1 MPLLHF
7 QSSKTMKWYNYVNIA
22 YRALMRNKTRAFLT
36 MLGIIIG
43 IASVIAVISLG
54 SASTNNI
61 RNEIASTGT
70 NMIFISPAQQQRG
83 GINMGAESAK
93 SLTTDDL
100 EALRREC
107 RLITAVSPSV
117 GASGQLV
124 YATNNAPASL
134 SGVDVSFLK
143 IRDLDLK
150 RGIFFSAND
159 VETAAKVCV
168 IGKTVVDKLFPD
180 GADPIGKTIRFK
192 NIPLRV
198 IGVLEERGQSGMGQD
213 QDNVVYLPYTTV
225 QKRMLAITHFN
236 SIFASAV
243 SEEESENAVAEIK
256 QVMRRAHKLKPAD
269 TDDFD
274 IFTQAEML
282 SMVSNVTGMLT
293 ALLASVAAISLL
305 VGGIGIMNI
314 MYVTVTER
322 TKEIGLR
329 MSVGAQKRFVLM
341 QFLSE
346 SIILSLIGGVLGILL
361 GIIISYLISLFLNW
375 EFVLNGASVLLA
387 FGVCFIEGIFF
398 GWYPAKKASQLDPIV
413 ALRYE

>member
-1 MPLLHF
+1 
-7 QSSKTMKWYNYVNIA
+7 MKWYNYINIA
-22 YRALMRNKTRAFLT
+22 YRALLRNKTRAFLT

-43 IASVIAVISLG
+43 IASVIAVVSLG

-83 GINMGAESAK
+83 GINMGAGDAK
-93 SLTTDDL
+93 SLTESDL
-100 EALRREC
+100 KALKKEC
-107 RLITAVSPSV
+107 KLITNVSPSV
-117 GASGQLV
+117 NISGQLV
-124 YATNNAPASL
+124 AGTNNTPTSL
-134 SGVDVSFLK
+134 SGVDVTFQH
-143 IRDLDLK
+143 IRDLK
-150 RGIFFSAND
+150 MQKGIFFSTTD

-168 IGKTVVDKLFPD
+168 IGKTIVDKLFPD
-180 GADPIGKTIRFK
+180 GSDPIGKTIRFK
-192 NIPLRV
+192 NIPLKI
-198 IGVLEERGQSGMGQD
+198 IGVLEERGQNGMGQD
-213 QDNVVYLPYTTV
+213 QDNVVYLPYSTV

-243 SEEESENAVAEIK
+243 SEEESENAVTEIK
-256 QVMRRAHKLKPAD
+256 SVIRRAHKLKPSD

-293 ALLASVAAISLL
+293 ALLTSVAAISLL

-329 MSVGAQKRFVLM
+329 MSIGAQKQFVLM

-346 SIILSLIGGVLGILL
+346 SIILSLIGGFLGILL
-361 GIIISYLISLFLNW
+361 GIIVSYLVSLFLNW
-375 EFVLNGASVLLA
+375 EFVLNIGSVLLA
-387 FGVCFIEGIFF
+387 FGVCFAEGIFF

>member
-1 MPLLHF
+1 
-7 QSSKTMKWYNYVNIA
+7 MKWYNYINIA
-22 YRALMRNKTRAFLT
+22 YRALLRNKTRAFLT

-43 IASVIAVISLG
+43 IASVIAVVSLG

-61 RNEIASTGT
+61 RSEIASTGT

-83 GINMGAESAK
+83 GINMGAGDAK
-93 SLTTDDL
+93 SLTASDL
-100 EALRREC
+100 KALKQEC
-107 RLITAVSPSV
+107 RLITNVSPSV
-117 GASGQLV
+117 NVSGQLV
-124 YATNNAPASL
+124 AGTNNTPTSL
-134 SGVDVSFLK
+134 NGVDVTFQN
-143 IRDLDLK
+143 IRDLK
-150 RGIFFSAND
+150 VQKGIFFSESD

-168 IGKTVVDKLFPD
+168 IGKTIVDKLFPD
-180 GADPIGKTIRFK
+180 GSDPIGKTIRFK
-192 NIPLRV
+192 NIPLKV
-198 IGVLEERGQSGMGQD
+198 IGILEERGQNGMGQD
-213 QDNVVYLPYTTV
+213 QDNVVYLPYSTV
-225 QKRMLAITHFN
+225 QKRMLAITHYN

-243 SEEESENAVAEIK
+243 SEEESENAVTEIK
-256 QVMRRAHKLKPAD
+256 SVMRRAHKLKPSD

-329 MSVGAQKRFVLM
+329 MSIGAQKQFVLM

-361 GIIISYLISLFLNW
+361 GIIVSYLVSLFLNW
-375 EFVLNGASVLLA
+375 EFVLNVGSIILA

-398 GWYPAKKASQLDPIV
+398 GWYPAKKASLLDPIV

>member
-1 MPLLHF
+1 
-7 QSSKTMKWYNYVNIA
+7 A
-22 YRALMRNKTRAFLT
+22 
-36 MLGIIIG
+36 
-43 IASVIAVISLG
+43 
-54 SASTNNI
+54 
-61 RNEIASTGT
+61 
-70 NMIFISPAQQQRG
+70 
-83 GINMGAESAK
+83 
-93 SLTTDDL
+93 
-100 EALRREC
+100 
-107 RLITAVSPSV
+107 
-117 GASGQLV
+117 
-124 YATNNAPASL
+124 
-134 SGVDVSFLK
+134 
-143 IRDLDLK
+143 
-150 RGIFFSAND
+150 
-159 VETAAKVCV
+159 TAAKVCV
-168 IGKTVVDKLFPD
+168 IGKTVEDNLFPD

-243 SEEESENAVAEIK
+243 SEEESEGAVAEIK
-256 QVMRRAHKLKPAD
+256 QVMRRSHKLKPAD
-269 TDDFD
+269 TEDFD

-361 GIIISYLISLFLNW
+361 GIIVSYLISLLLNW
-375 EFVLNGASVLLA
+375 EFVLNGSSVILA
-387 FGVCFIEGIFF
+387 FGVCFAEGIFF

>member
-1 MPLLHF
+1 
-7 QSSKTMKWYNYVNIA
+7 MKWYNYINIA
-22 YRALMRNKTRAFLT
+22 YRALLRNKTRAFLT

-43 IASVIAVISLG
+43 IASVIAVVSLG

-83 GINMGAESAK
+83 GINMGAGDAK
-93 SLTTDDL
+93 SLTESDL
-100 EALRREC
+100 KALKKEC
-107 RLITAVSPSV
+107 KLITNVSPSV
-117 GASGQLV
+117 NISGQLV
-124 YATNNAPASL
+124 AGTNNTPTSL
-134 SGVDVSFLK
+134 SGVDVAFQH
-143 IRDLDLK
+143 IRDLK
-150 RGIFFSAND
+150 MQKGIFFSTTD

-168 IGKTVVDKLFPD
+168 IGKTIVDKLFPD
-180 GADPIGKTIRFK
+180 GSDPIGKTIRFK
-192 NIPLRV
+192 NIPLKV
-198 IGVLEERGQSGMGQD
+198 IGVLEERGQNGMGQD
-213 QDNVVYLPYTTV
+213 QDNVVYLPYSTV

-243 SEEESENAVAEIK
+243 SEEESENAVTEIK
-256 QVMRRAHKLKPAD
+256 SVIRRAHKLKPSD

-293 ALLASVAAISLL
+293 ALLTSVAAISLL

-329 MSVGAQKRFVLM
+329 MSIGAQKQFVLM

-346 SIILSLIGGVLGILL
+346 SIILSLIGGFLGILL
-361 GIIISYLISLFLNW
+361 GIIVSYLVSLFLNW
-375 EFVLNGASVLLA
+375 EFVLNIGSVLLA
-387 FGVCFIEGIFF
+387 FGVCFAEGIFF

>member
-1 MPLLHF
+1 MLWQHF
-7 QSSKTMKWYNYVNIA
+7 QFSKTMKWYNYVNIA

-54 SASTNNI
+54 AASTNNI

-93 SLTTDDL
+93 SLTTADL
-100 EALRREC
+100 DALRREC

-117 GASGQLV
+117 SANGQLV
-124 YATNNAPASL
+124 YGTNNAPASL

-150 RGIFFSAND
+150 KGIFFSAND
-159 VETAAKVCV
+159 VATAAKVCV

-243 SEEESENAVAEIK
+243 SEEESEGAVAEIK
-256 QVMRRAHKLKPAD
+256 QVMRRSHKLKPAD
-269 TDDFD
+269 TEDFD

-361 GIIISYLISLFLNW
+361 GIIVSYLISLLLNW
-375 EFVLNGASVLLA
+375 EFVLNGSSVILA
-387 FGVCFIEGIFF
+387 FGVCFAEGIFF

>member
-1 MPLLHF
+1 
-7 QSSKTMKWYNYVNIA
+7 MKWYNYINIA
-22 YRALMRNKTRAFLT
+22 YRALLRNKTRAFLT

-43 IASVIAVISLG
+43 IASVIAVVSLG

-83 GINMGAESAK
+83 GINMGAGDAK
-93 SLTTDDL
+93 SLTESDL
-100 EALRREC
+100 KALKKEC
-107 RLITAVSPSV
+107 KLITNVSPSV
-117 GASGQLV
+117 NISGQLV
-124 YATNNAPASL
+124 AGTNNTPTSL
-134 SGVDVSFLK
+134 SGVDVTFQY
-143 IRDLDLK
+143 IRDLK
-150 RGIFFSAND
+150 MQKGIFFSTTD

-168 IGKTVVDKLFPD
+168 IGKTIVDKLFPD
-180 GADPIGKTIRFK
+180 GSDPIGKTIRFK
-192 NIPLRV
+192 NIPLKV
-198 IGVLEERGQSGMGQD
+198 IGVLEERGQNGMGQD
-213 QDNVVYLPYTTV
+213 QDNVVYLPYSTV

-243 SEEESENAVAEIK
+243 SEEESENAVTEIK
-256 QVMRRAHKLKPAD
+256 SVIRRAHKLKPSD

-293 ALLASVAAISLL
+293 ALLTSVAAISLL

-329 MSVGAQKRFVLM
+329 MSIGAQKQFVLM

-346 SIILSLIGGVLGILL
+346 SIILSLIGGFLGILL
-361 GIIISYLISLFLNW
+361 GIIVSYLVSLFLNW
-375 EFVLNGASVLLA
+375 EFVLNIGSVLLA
-387 FGVCFIEGIFF
+387 FGVCFAEGIFF

>member
-1 MPLLHF
+1 
-7 QSSKTMKWYNYVNIA
+7 MKWYNYINIA
-22 YRALMRNKTRAFLT
+22 YRALLRNKTRAFLT

-43 IASVIAVISLG
+43 IASVIAVVSLG

-83 GINMGAESAK
+83 GINMGAGDAK
-93 SLTTDDL
+93 SLTESDL
-100 EALRREC
+100 KALKKEC
-107 RLITAVSPSV
+107 KLITNVSPSV
-117 GASGQLV
+117 NISGQLV
-124 YATNNAPASL
+124 AGTNNTPTYL
-134 SGVDVSFLK
+134 SGVDVTFQH
-143 IRDLDLK
+143 IRDLK
-150 RGIFFSAND
+150 MQKGIFFSTTD

-168 IGKTVVDKLFPD
+168 IGKTIVDKLFPD
-180 GADPIGKTIRFK
+180 GSDPIGKTIRFK
-192 NIPLRV
+192 NIPLKV
-198 IGVLEERGQSGMGQD
+198 IGVLEERGQNGMGQD
-213 QDNVVYLPYTTV
+213 QDNVVYLPYSTV

-243 SEEESENAVAEIK
+243 SEEESENAVTEIK
-256 QVMRRAHKLKPAD
+256 SVIRRAHKLKPSD

-293 ALLASVAAISLL
+293 ALLTSVAAISLL

-329 MSVGAQKRFVLM
+329 MSIGAQKQFVLM

-346 SIILSLIGGVLGILL
+346 SIILSLIGGFLGILL
-361 GIIISYLISLFLNW
+361 GIIVSYLVSLFLNW
-375 EFVLNGASVLLA
+375 EFVLNIGSVLLA
-387 FGVCFIEGIFF
+387 FGVCFAEGIFF

>member
-1 MPLLHF
+1 
-7 QSSKTMKWYNYVNIA
+7 MKWYNYINIA
-22 YRALMRNKTRAFLT
+22 YRALLRNKTRAFLT

-43 IASVIAVISLG
+43 IASVIAVVSLG
-54 SASTNNI
+54 AASTNNI

-83 GINMGAESAK
+83 GINMGAGDAK
-93 SLTTDDL
+93 SLTESDL
-100 EALRREC
+100 RTLRKEC
-107 RLITAVSPSV
+107 RLITNVSPSV
-117 GASGQLV
+117 NISGQLV
-124 YATNNAPASL
+124 AGTNNTPTSL
-134 SGVDVSFLK
+134 NGVDVTFQH
-143 IRDLDLK
+143 IRDLK
-150 RGIFFSAND
+150 MQKGIFFSTTD

-168 IGKTVVDKLFPD
+168 IGKTIVDKLFPD
-180 GADPIGKTIRFK
+180 GSDPIGKTIRFK
-192 NIPLRV
+192 SIPLKV
-198 IGVLEERGQSGMGQD
+198 IGVLEERGQNGMGQD
-213 QDNVVYLPYTTV
+213 QDNVVYLPYSTV

-236 SIFASAV
+236 SIFASAI
-243 SEEESENAVAEIK
+243 SEEESDNAVTEIK
-256 QVMRRAHKLKPAD
+256 SVMRRAHKLKPSD

-293 ALLASVAAISLL
+293 ALLTSVAAISLL

-329 MSVGAQKRFVLM
+329 MSIGAQKRFVLM

-361 GIIISYLISLFLNW
+361 GIIVSYLVSLFLNW
-375 EFVLNGASVLLA
+375 EFVLNISSIILA

>member
-1 MPLLHF
+1 
-7 QSSKTMKWYNYVNIA
+7 MKWYNYINIA
-22 YRALMRNKTRAFLT
+22 YRALLRNKTRAFLT

-61 RNEIASTGT
+61 RKEIASTGT
-70 NMIFISPAQQQRG
+70 NMIFIAPAQQQRG
-83 GINMGAESAK
+83 GINMGADNSK
-93 SLTTDDL
+93 SLTKKDL

-107 RLITAVSPSV
+107 KLITQVSPSV
-117 GASGQLV
+117 SVGGQLV
-124 YATNNAPASL
+124 YATNNAPVSL
-134 SGVDVSFLK
+134 NGVDVSFRQ
-143 IRDLDLK
+143 IRDLNMDK
-150 RGIFFSAND
+150 GIFFSAND

-168 IGKTVVDKLFPD
+168 IGKTIVDKLFPD
-180 GADPIGKTIRFK
+180 GSDPIGKTIRFK

-198 IGVLEERGQSGMGQD
+198 IGVLEERGQNGMGQD

-243 SEEESENAVAEIK
+243 SEEESENAVTEIK
-256 QVMRRAHKLKPAD
+256 NIMYRSHRLKPGD
-269 TDDFD
+269 TEDFD

-341 QFLSE
+341 QFLAE
-346 SIILSLIGGVLGILL
+346 SVILSLIGGVLGILS
-361 GIIISYLISLFLNW
+361 GIIVSYLISLFLNW
-375 EFVLNGASVLLA
+375 DFVLNGASVLLA

-398 GWYPAKKASQLDPIV
+398 GWYPARKASQLDPIV

>member
-1 MPLLHF
+1 
-7 QSSKTMKWYNYVNIA
+7 MKWYNYINIA
-22 YRALMRNKTRAFLT
+22 YRALLRNKTRAFLT

-43 IASVIAVISLG
+43 IASVIAVVSLG
-54 SASTNNI
+54 AASTNNI

-83 GINMGAESAK
+83 GINMGAGDAK
-93 SLTTDDL
+93 SLTESDL
-100 EALRREC
+100 RTLRKEC
-107 RLITAVSPSV
+107 RLITNVSPSV
-117 GASGQLV
+117 NISGQLV
-124 YATNNAPASL
+124 AGTNNTPTSL
-134 SGVDVSFLK
+134 NGVDVTFQH
-143 IRDLDLK
+143 IRDLK
-150 RGIFFSAND
+150 MQKGIFFSTTD

-168 IGKTVVDKLFPD
+168 IGKTIVDKLFPD
-180 GADPIGKTIRFK
+180 GSDPIGKTIRFK
-192 NIPLRV
+192 SIPLKV
-198 IGVLEERGQSGMGQD
+198 IGVLEERGQNGMGQD
-213 QDNVVYLPYTTV
+213 QDNVVYLPYSTV

-236 SIFASAV
+236 SIFASAI
-243 SEEESENAVAEIK
+243 SEEESDNAVTEIK
-256 QVMRRAHKLKPAD
+256 SVMRRAHKLIPSD

-293 ALLASVAAISLL
+293 ALLTSVAAISLL

-329 MSVGAQKRFVLM
+329 MSIGAQKRFVLM

-361 GIIISYLISLFLNW
+361 GIIVSYLVSLFLNW
-375 EFVLNGASVLLA
+375 EFVLNISSIILA

>member
-1 MPLLHF
+1 
-7 QSSKTMKWYNYVNIA
+7 
-22 YRALMRNKTRAFLT
+22 MRNKTRAFLT

-83 GINMGAESAK
+83 GINMGADNAK
-93 SLTTDDL
+93 SLTVSDL
-100 EALRREC
+100 QSLRREC
-107 RLITAVSPSV
+107 KLITAVSPSV
-117 GASGQLV
+117 NVSGQLV

-134 SGVDVSFLK
+134 NGVDISFRK
-143 IRDLDLK
+143 IRDLTIEK
-150 RGIFFSAND
+150 GIFFSEND

-168 IGKTVVDKLFPD
+168 IGKTIVDKLFPD
-180 GADPIGKTIRFK
+180 GSNPIGKTIRFR
-192 NIPLRV
+192 NIPLKV
-198 IGVLEERGQSGMGQD
+198 IGVLEERGQNGMGQD

-243 SEEESENAVAEIK
+243 SEEESASAVAEITN
-256 QVMRRAHKLKPAD
+256 VMRRSHRLKPAD
-269 TDDFD
+269 EEDFD

-329 MSVGAQKRFVLM
+329 MSIGAQKRFVLM

-346 SIILSLIGGVLGILL
+346 SVILSLIGGVLGIML
-361 GIIISYLISLFLNW
+361 GIIVSYLISLFLNW
-375 EFVLNGASVLLA
+375 EFVLNGASVILA
-387 FGVCFIEGIFF
+387 FGVCLIEGIFF